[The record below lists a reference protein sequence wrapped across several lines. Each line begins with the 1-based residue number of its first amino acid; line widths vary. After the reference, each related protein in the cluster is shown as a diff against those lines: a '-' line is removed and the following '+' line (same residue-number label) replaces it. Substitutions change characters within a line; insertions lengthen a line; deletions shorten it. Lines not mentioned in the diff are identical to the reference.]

1 MEHTRFIGLDIHK
14 ERISVAVAESGRSG
28 AVEYLGEIANEPGAI
43 SKLCDRLRRPG
54 KPLAFCYEAGP
65 CGYGIHRQLT
75 RLGHRC
81 DVVAPSLIPTKAG
94 DRVKTNRRDATMLAR
109 LHRAGELTPVWV
121 PDADHEAMRDL
132 IRLRSVVRQ
141 IVTRARQHL
150 QGFLLRHGRKHG
162 RGTAWR
168 MAYRRWLSTLAFE
181 HPAQQIALQDYVD
194 AVMDAERRLK
204 RVEEQVFGLLPDWNL
219 RPVVDGLQAMRGIAL
234 INAVVLVTEV
244 GDFTRFSNP
253 RQLMAYFGLVPGE
266 RSSGET
272 VRRGAITKT
281 GNAHVRRALVE
292 GAWAYRMKA
301 RIGRHKVDRI
311 EALPKV
317 VRDIG
322 WKAQVRLCTRYRR
335 LRARGKT
342 ANVVNVAIAR
352 EMVASSGRSPARFN
366 PRQGRRNHDLKDSQQ
381 RRSQTTHSASARY
394 AAPGAGQCRGAL
406 AATMS
411 L

>member
-14 ERISVAVAESGRSG
+14 ERISVAVAESERSG

-150 QGFLLRHGRKHG
+150 RGFLLSRSQARERDGMANGLPAVAIDFGLRTSRSADRASRLCRCRHGCG
-162 RGTAWR
+162 TAPQASRGTGLR
-168 MAYRRWLSTLAFE
+168 T
-181 HPAQQIALQDYVD
+181 PP
-194 AVMDAERRLK
+194 RL
-204 RVEEQVFGLLPDWNL
+204 EF
-219 RPVVDGLQAMRGIAL
+219 A
-234 INAVVLVTEV
+234 
-244 GDFTRFSNP
+244 
-253 RQLMAYFGLVPGE
+253 
-266 RSSGET
+266 
-272 VRRGAITKT
+272 
-281 GNAHVRRALVE
+281 
-292 GAWAYRMKA
+292 A
-301 RIGRHKVDRI
+301 R
-311 EALPKV
+311 
-317 VRDIG
+317 
-322 WKAQVRLCTRYRR
+322 C
-335 LRARGKT
+335 
-342 ANVVNVAIAR
+342 
-352 EMVASSGRSPARFN
+352 
-366 PRQGRRNHDLKDSQQ
+366 
-381 RRSQTTHSASARY
+381 
-394 AAPGAGQCRGAL
+394 
-406 AATMS
+406 
-411 L
+411 